1 MDLMPIRED
10 LAALTVTV
18 VDDEP
23 SMRDILVRAAWSW
36 GYACQSA
43 GNAEEALP
51 MLAECPTPLVVTDLR
66 MPGNGGVWL
75 VREIQRLWP
84 GTGIIVVTAGEDNDA
99 ALECLNAGADRYLLK
114 PLRLEEFRHAL
125 AATLRTVRRNA
136 SVIGGTSSTWCKR
149 RRATCAIPS
158 CRPSTAWCGRWKHAT
173 RTPRGTPCAS
183 AIWRCAWRRPSAWI
197 ALRAAS

>member
-1 MDLMPIRED
+1 MPIRED

-66 MPGNGGVWL
+66 MPGNVFGPA
-75 VREIQRLWP
+75 P
-84 GTGIIVVTAGEDNDA
+84 GSLSSPQAKTTMPPWSASMPAPIVICSSRCAWKNSAMPWRQPYGPCNW
-99 ALECLNAGADRYLLK
+99 
-114 PLRLEEFRHAL
+114 
-125 AATLRTVRRNA
+125 RRNA

-149 RRATCAIPS
+149 RRATYAIPS